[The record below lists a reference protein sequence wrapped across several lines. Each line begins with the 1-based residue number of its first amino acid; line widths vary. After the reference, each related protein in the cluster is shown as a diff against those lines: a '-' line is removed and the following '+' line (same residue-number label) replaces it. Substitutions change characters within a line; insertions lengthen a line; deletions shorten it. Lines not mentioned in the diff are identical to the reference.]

1 MITKLDDILLLGD
14 PLLHQSCT
22 PILKEELADL
32 SPSIRKMANLVVAF
46 RQRYG
51 RGRAI
56 AAPQIGLLKQLIVL
70 NIDKPVAIINPKMSF
85 PDQEQ
90 FELWDDCMSFP
101 NLLVR
106 LKRYRRCTMTFTD
119 EKWSAH
125 TWHLEGSMAE
135 LMQHEYDHLQGIL
148 ATQRAIDDRSLQM
161 IQSDFKF

>member
-1 MITKLDDILLLGD
+1 MITNLDDILLLGD
-14 PLLHQSCT
+14 PLLYQSCA
-22 PILKEELADL
+22 PILKEEVTNL
-32 SPSIRKMANLVVAF
+32 SASINKMANLVVAF

-70 NIDKPVAIINPKMSF
+70 NIEKPVAIINPIMTF
-85 PDQEQ
+85 PDHDQ

-119 EKWSAH
+119 ENWSAH

-148 ATQRAIDDRSLQM
+148 ATQRALDDHSLQM
-161 IQSDFKF
+161 IKI